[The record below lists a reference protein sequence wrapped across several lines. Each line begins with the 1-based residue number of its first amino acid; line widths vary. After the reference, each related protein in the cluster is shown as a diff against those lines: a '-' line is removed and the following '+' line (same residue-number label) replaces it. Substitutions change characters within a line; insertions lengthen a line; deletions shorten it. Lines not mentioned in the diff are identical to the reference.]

1 MNRRGDDAPLQ
12 CQRDGDGAWPPPRR
26 RPLLHNPGSQGPA
39 AEKPYERQTRP
50 ERFLVVGLYQRQ
62 AQEHR
67 IAGHSGGKHPAS
79 PEVTDGINGASR
91 TG

>member
-1 MNRRGDDAPLQ
+1 VTVRG
-12 CQRDGDGAWPPPRR
+12 
-26 RPLLHNPGSQGPA
+26 HSPA
-39 AEKPYERQTRP
+39 AEKPHERQTRP

-79 PEVTDGINGASR
+79 PEVTDGIDGASR